1 MFEKKKFS
9 YADQKKQ
16 RHHIHWVFIWF
27 FAFFLFYTVFT
38 NLIFS
43 FRVVETEAMQPGLY
57 TGDFLVFSSYTVQS
71 LFSDID
77 IWTPAPPFRRGN
89 IVVVDTGRLDR
100 KSLVNIILDNFI
112 RFFTAQRVS
121 IDNRGEN
128 WYIKRV
134 LGLPGDEI
142 AMTNFVLRI
151 KPRGSQYM
159 FTEYEVAEQSYNVTI
174 PQIPALWDESLPFS
188 GNMDAVVLGEDEC
201 FVLSDDRS
209 NTNDSRTWGPIPV
222 DCITGK
228 ALFRYWPLT
237 RLGIP

>member
-16 RHHIHWVFIWF
+16 RRHTHWIFIWF
-27 FAFFLFYTVFT
+27 FAFFLLYTVFT

-57 TGDFLVFSSYTVQS
+57 SGDFLVFSSYTIRS
-71 LFSDID
+71 LLPNTDS
-77 IWTPAPPFRRGN
+77 WAPALPFRRGN
-89 IVVVDTGRLDR
+89 IVLIDTGRLDR
-100 KSLVNIILDNFI
+100 QNFVSAILDNFI
-112 RFFTAQRVS
+112 RFFTAQRVGF
-121 IDNRGEN
+121 DNRVG
-128 WYIKRV
+128 WYVKRV
-134 LGLPGDEI
+134 LALPGDEI
-142 AMTNFVLRI
+142 AMTNFVLRV
-151 KPRGSQYM
+151 KPRGSAYM
-159 FTEYEVAEQSYNVTI
+159 LTEYEVSEQNYNVAI

-188 GNMDAVVLGEDEC
+188 GNMDAMVLGEDEC

-222 DCITGK
+222 NYITGR

-237 RLGIP
+237 RLGSP